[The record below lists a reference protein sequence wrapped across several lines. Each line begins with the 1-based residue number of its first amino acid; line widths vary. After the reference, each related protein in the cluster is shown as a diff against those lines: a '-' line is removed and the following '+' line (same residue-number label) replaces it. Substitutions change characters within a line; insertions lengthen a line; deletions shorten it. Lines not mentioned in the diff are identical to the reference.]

1 MIDNKVMDT
10 VKRENLIQKGDRII
24 VALSGGP
31 DSVCLIHIL
40 NKMSKSYGFTVYAA
54 HFNHQI
60 RGVAA
65 HKDALYA
72 MEFCD
77 SLGIRC
83 FLKSMDVP
91 SYAKEKKLTMEEAA
105 RILRYEMLFKLKEEL
120 GAEKIAVAH
129 NLDDQAET
137 VMMRIMRGTGL
148 NGIKGMEYKRPDGI
162 IRPLMDVLKHDIEK
176 YCKDYNLGAR
186 IDHTNLEDEYTRNKI
201 RIHLL
206 PYIEREYASNI
217 KEILARM
224 ANGLREDC
232 HYIENIAD
240 EKSKVVSSLIDEDT
254 VRIDIDLIES
264 EEVSIT
270 KRILRNAYKDIEGS
284 YNGLETVHI
293 DDILYLIQNPKKEA
307 RINLPK
313 GIIADKKGSY
323 LYITRK
329 EVKTELIE
337 YEVEI
342 PVNKSIIIEE
352 LGIKIEAQR
361 ISKEKSKMFS
371 TGNCIKSFDV
381 DKISGK
387 LIIRNRRNG
396 DKIKP
401 LGLGGTKKV
410 KDILIDS
417 KVPLEKRNSVPV
429 ICDDEKILWLAG
441 YCMSE
446 EVKISD
452 STKEVIRISIKNIK
466 INDPQGGA
474 GI

>member
-1 MIDNKVMDT
+1 MIENKVMDT
-10 VKRENLIQKGDRII
+10 VRRESLIKKGDRII

-40 NKMSKSYGFTVYAA
+40 SKISKEYGFTLYAA

-60 RGVAA
+60 RGIAA
-65 HKDALYA
+65 HRDALYA

-105 RILRYEMLFKLKEEL
+105 RILRYEMLFQLKKET
-120 GAEKIAVAH
+120 GADKIAVAH

-148 NGIKGMEYKRPDGI
+148 NGIKGMDYKRPDGI

-176 YCKDYNLGAR
+176 YCKDNKLEPR

-217 KEILARM
+217 KEILSRM
-224 ANGLREDC
+224 ANGLREDSC
-232 HYIENIAD
+232 FIEKTAD
-240 EKSKVVSSLIDEDT
+240 ERYKNLSSVIDKDT
-254 VRIDIDLIES
+254 VRIDLDLIEY
-264 EEVSIT
+264 EDISIA
-270 KRILRNAYKDIEGS
+270 KRILRNAYKDLEGS
-284 YNGLETVHI
+284 YKGLETVHL
-293 DDILYLIQNPKKEA
+293 DDILDLIQNPKKEA
-307 RINLPK
+307 RINIPK
-313 GIIADKKGSY
+313 GIIADKRGSY

-329 EVKTELIE
+329 EVKTEIIE
-337 YEVEI
+337 YEMEI
-342 PVNKSIIIEE
+342 PVNRSVIIQE
-352 LGIKIEAQR
+352 LGIKVEAQR

-371 TGNCIKSFDV
+371 TGNSTKSFDV

-387 LIIRNRRNG
+387 LKIRNRRNG

-417 KVPLEKRNSVPV
+417 KVPLENRNNVPV

-446 EVKISD
+446 EAKISD
-452 STKEVIRISIKNIK
+452 STKEVIRITIRNIK